1 MSYRYEFDDTRDGD
15 LRLRRSSYEI
25 LQEAY
30 RGLRDELEA
39 WNRRTLEHGGSTPPY
54 EQEVEDLN
62 SMLGWGDK
70 QLAHTGD
77 RAITVRGISI
87 ASSRYAKAA
96 LILAIHR
103 RREDREEK
111 LKQGWPSG
119 ALRSLDEGIDR
130 IRGIADILEHEP
142 SDVLWQLIPKY
153 ETPEQ
158 GTPAPSTGRWDVF
171 ISHAGEDKEDF
182 VRPLAGAL
190 RARDLSVWFDELTL
204 TVGDSLRRSIDR
216 GLAHSR
222 FGVVVISSHFLDK
235 EWPQREL
242 DGLAAREVDGTK
254 VILPV
259 WHNITAE
266 QLRARSPMLA
276 DRVATLSSNGI
287 DRVVDDLARAI
298 AAGATTTAS
307 R

>member
-15 LRLRRSSYEI
+15 LRLRRTSYED
-25 LQEAY
+25 LQDAY
-30 RGLRDELEA
+30 RRLRDELEA
-39 WNRRTLEHGGSTPPY
+39 WNRRALDHGGSTPPY
-54 EQEVEDLN
+54 EQEVDDLN
-62 SMLGWGDK
+62 RMLSWGDE
-70 QLAHTGD
+70 QLAH
-77 RAITVRGISI
+77 AEASEITVRGISI

-96 LILAIHR
+96 LTLAIHR

-111 LKQGWPSG
+111 SRQGWPDA
-119 ALRSLDEGIDR
+119 ALGSLDKSIDR
-130 IRGIADILEHEP
+130 IRRIADVFEHEP
-142 SDVLWQLIPKY
+142 SDVLWQLIPKP
-153 ETPEQ
+153 ETSEQ
-158 GTPAPSTGRWDVF
+158 ATPAPSTVHWDVF

-182 VRPLAGAL
+182 VRPLAQAL
-190 RARDLSVWFDELTL
+190 HARGLSVWFDELTL

-216 GLAHSR
+216 GLARSR
-222 FGVVVISSHFLDK
+222 FGVVVISPHFLDK

-266 QLRARSPMLA
+266 QIRDRSPMLA
-276 DRVATLSSNGI
+276 DRIATLSSSGI

-298 AAGATTTAS
+298 AAGTTTTATC
-307 R
+307 